1 MIVFKK
7 IKWKNFL
14 STGQHFTEIDFQ
26 KNHTNLIIGANGAGK
41 CFCINTKVRLRNK
54 KTGEII
60 ETTVGEFYESQK
72 KPDN

>member
-7 IKWKNFL
+7 IRWRNFL
-14 STGQHFTEIDFQ
+14 STGNNWTEIDFQ

-41 CFCINTKVRLRNK
+41 CVDINTKIKLRNK

-60 ETTVGEFYESQK
+60 ETTIGDFYDSQE
-72 KPDN
+72 KPND